1 MDIVI
6 AGGHGKVALHLEA
19 LLVARGDHVRA
30 LIRNPDHAPDLK
42 TIGAEPV
49 LCDLEALSA
58 LEIADVVGRTDA
70 FVFAA
75 GAGPGSGP
83 QRKWTMDYA
92 GAVKAMEACR
102 RNAVDRYIMVSSMG
116 ADAEAPDD
124 GGFGTYLRAKGQAD
138 KKLVESG
145 LAYTIVRPGSLTDEP
160 PAGRV
165 NAAEHTGRGEIP
177 RADVAAV
184 LAEVLHT
191 PGTERLIFEV
201 VGGDTPIPE
210 AIAALAAR
218 ARA

>member
-1 MDIVI
+1 MDVAI
-6 AGGHGKVALHLEA
+6 AGGHGKIARRLTRR
-19 LLVARGDHVRA
+19 LVARGDRVRGI
-30 LIRNPDHAPDLK
+30 IRNPDHADDLRAD
-42 TIGAEPV
+42 GAEPV
-49 LCDLEALSA
+49 ICDLETAGVD
-58 LEIADVVGRTDA
+58 EIASAISGADA
-70 FVFAA
+70 VVFAA

-83 QRKWTMDYA
+83 QRKWTVDYA

-210 AIAALAAR
+210 AIAALTAR